1 MLICSV
7 IIILL
12 VCLFYNKTFIT
23 FTFFMINVSQTTF
36 LLIKCRIKIKQ
47 LIYLLFQ
54 VNCCTHSALSRL
66 FHINFSST
74 KKVNEKKKRRNSNNG
89 LVIFNPENDA
99 KMMPLIMDVKNPPSP
114 SAQAAFKL
122 PPQFDRVKRYFWR
135 SI

>member
-1 MLICSV
+1 MRVLHLEALLHDLKSQKKISWRNSLFKKCACTLRLPRTNRVNKLIIRTCRYA
-7 IIILL
+7 LHCDNYFTY

-74 KKVNEKKKRRNSNNG
+74 KKVNEMEK
-89 LVIFNPENDA
+89 F
-99 KMMPLIMDVKNPPSP
+99 
-114 SAQAAFKL
+114 
-122 PPQFDRVKRYFWR
+122 
-135 SI
+135 